1 MTTNI
6 TPITPMIMAIVG
18 VELAEVV
25 LINECV
31 ENVGSTS
38 IESFV
43 GCNKVGAIFLVP
55 TSCFPIVEDF
65 VEVTSRVI
73 LVVGLVVS
81 IGTVDFSKAITASK
95 R

>member
-6 TPITPMIMAIVG
+6 TPTAPMSMAIVG
-18 VELAEVV
+18 AELAEVV

-31 ENVGSTS
+31 ENFGFTS

-55 TSCFPIVEDF
+55 TSCFPIVEVI
-65 VEVTSRVI
+65 VEVTGRAIIVE
-73 LVVGLVVS
+73 GLVVS
-81 IGTVDFSKAITASK
+81 IGRVDFSKAITAST

>member
-1 MTTNI
+1 MS
-6 TPITPMIMAIVG
+6 MAIVG

-31 ENVGSTS
+31 ENVGCTS

-43 GCNKVGAIFLVP
+43 GWNKVGAIFLVP
-55 TSCFPIVEDF
+55 TSCFPIVEVF
-65 VEVTSRVI
+65 VEVTGTAI

-81 IGTVDFSKAITASK
+81 NGTVDFSKAITASK

>member
-1 MTTNI
+1 MS
-6 TPITPMIMAIVG
+6 MAIVG
-18 VELAEVV
+18 AELAEVV

-31 ENVGSTS
+31 ENVGSKS

-55 TSCFPIVEDF
+55 ILCFPIVE
-65 VEVTSRVI
+65 VIIKVTGRAI

-81 IGTVDFSKAITASK
+81 IGRVDFSKAITAS
-95 R
+95 

>member
-6 TPITPMIMAIVG
+6 TPITPMSMAIVG
-18 VELAEVV
+18 AELAEVV

-31 ENVGSTS
+31 ENVESTS

-55 TSCFPIVEDF
+55 ISCFSIVEVF
-65 VEVTSRVI
+65 VEVTRIAI
-73 LVVGLVVS
+73 LAVGLVAS